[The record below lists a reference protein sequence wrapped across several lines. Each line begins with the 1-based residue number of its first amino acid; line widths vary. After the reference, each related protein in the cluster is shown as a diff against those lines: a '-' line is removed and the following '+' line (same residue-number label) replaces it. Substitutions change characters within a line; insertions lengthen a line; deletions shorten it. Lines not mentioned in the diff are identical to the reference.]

1 MPYLTVADE
10 LLEYADV
17 ARAYFRE
24 KGYTVRIEP
33 EDLSFPFTPTFT
45 ARMQHTT
52 LICEL
57 QGRLDLDRI
66 TAWVQYGR
74 TCPRDTR
81 IVLILTDSATVK
93 SKDEQK
99 LVELGVGVLICNTR
113 DCYERL
119 GGKDQALMY
128 ALPPQKALPPRVRR
142 MLAPAYVQFDR
153 GDWREGFKTACQI
166 FEIEARTYLRKA
178 LSVGKVQL
186 ITKTGKVSKVQPE
199 TIDKA
204 TQGQLAEY
212 YGMIASP
219 NKTEAFLEQ
228 ALKRLNG
235 DRVRAI
241 HHGRMR
247 GTETRLR
254 KNVGQNMLVIVNA
267 LDNLYK

>member
-1 MPYLTVADE
+1 MAYLTVADE

-17 ARAYFRE
+17 ARDYFRR

-45 ARMQHTT
+45 AKMQHTT
-52 LICEL
+52 MICEL
-57 QGRLDLDRI
+57 QGRLNLDRI
-66 TAWVQYGR
+66 TAWAHYGR

-93 SKDEQK
+93 TKDEQK
-99 LVELGVGVLICNTR
+99 LVELGVGVLICSTG

-119 GGKDQALMY
+119 GAKDQALMY
-128 ALPPQKALPPRVRR
+128 ALPLQESLPPKVRR

-166 FEIEARTYLRKA
+166 FEIEARSYLRKA
-178 LSVGKVQL
+178 LSVGRVQL
-186 ITKTGKVSKVQPE
+186 ITPAGRVSRVQPE
-199 TIDKA
+199 TIGRA
-204 TQGQLAEY
+204 TQGQLAEFY
-212 YGMIASP
+212 RMIASP

-228 ALKRLNG
+228 ALTRLNG

-241 HHGRMR
+241 HYGRMR
-247 GTETRLR
+247 GTEARLR
-254 KNVGQNMLVIVNA
+254 KNVGQHMLVIVNA
-267 LDNLYK
+267 LDHLYK